1 MSNENLTPEQVLAA
15 NGESFFWAKRFL
27 GSRMGYDAAR
37 LYSFCRLLDDMA
49 DGDIINGPERLQ
61 VIYNELSKGNFKA
74 DPVLENFSPLFQD
87 YDLDCE
93 VVLALI
99 DGLLDDQRT
108 PVLISSEQDLL
119 RYAYKVAGTVGLMM
133 CSVLKCN
140 NFAAKKHAIDL
151 GIAMQLTNIARDV
164 LEDAQMGRRYI
175 PGDWVNNMSPE
186 EIVEASNNPN
196 SDESILI
203 QDGIKRLLDMAEIFY
218 RSGHHG
224 LAYLPFRA
232 HLSISVAAKV
242 YRQIGV
248 QINNSGLNWYDG
260 RQSTSKLS
268 KIICTIKATFNLL
281 TRASIRKKS
290 HNTSLHSKLEGLPFV
305 G

>member
-1 MSNENLTPEQVLAA
+1 
-15 NGESFFWAKRFL
+15 
-27 GSRMGYDAAR
+27 MGYDAAR

-49 DGDIINGPERLQ
+49 DGDINNGPERLQ

-74 DPVLENFSPLFQD
+74 DPVLENFSPLFED

-248 QINNSGLNWYDG
+248 QIDNSGLNWYDG